1 MAVRTRAIRGWRAVV
16 ALAVFAAIGLS
27 ASAPAEASGRI
38 GLARGVTVWR
48 VSFHNDAGKTVRGV
62 LMHVYLGTPGVSI
75 NAGSPRQVLGAT
87 RSTVAAQADASHA
100 IGGINGDFF
109 DPTTSVAVPRAVLI
123 RSSGLRKTP
132 RLSWQANFYVDTT
145 GRAHIGAIGFQGL
158 VSRAAVGG
166 RLAATRRLFS
176 VNNVADI
183 SRGHL
188 VLMTSQLLAPL
199 GLPGGCTTVLGTEA
213 GGVRTISAVVTG
225 LGWLPRLAR
234 TWWGLVGCGDSGSWL
249 SSSLRVGD
257 TVSMSLGF
265 PDGLPRAAV
274 GGGQVLVSGGAAYA
288 DPDRPSLDPGNRN
301 PETFACVSAD
311 GLGVLFGVLDG
322 RSRASAGVTYA
333 ELTKYLLRLKC
344 YSGMVLDGGG
354 SSTMVAKLPG
364 RGSNSVMNVPSDG
377 RPRRVADG
385 LYVYSN

>member
-1 MAVRTRAIRGWRAVV
+1 
-16 ALAVFAAIGLS
+16 
-27 ASAPAEASGRI
+27 
-38 GLARGVTVWR
+38 
-48 VSFHNDAGKTVRGV
+48 
-62 LMHVYLGTPGVSI
+62 
-75 NAGSPRQVLGAT
+75 
-87 RSTVAAQADASHA
+87 
-100 IGGINGDFF
+100 
-109 DPTTSVAVPRAVLI
+109 
-123 RSSGLRKTP
+123 
-132 RLSWQANFYVDTT
+132 
-145 GRAHIGAIGFQGL
+145 
-158 VSRAAVGG
+158 
-166 RLAATRRLFS
+166 
-176 VNNVADI
+176 
-183 SRGHL
+183 
-188 VLMTSQLLAPL
+188 
-199 GLPGGCTTVLGTEA
+199 VLGTEA
-213 GGVRTISAVVTG
+213 GGVRTVSAVVTG